1 MNRRNFLKAAGA
13 NAGALAISGRA
24 ALGATGLARAAAI
37 RTSAGNS
44 LTPDVA
50 VIGAGVFG
58 GWTALCLREMG
69 HSVVLIDQYGPGNS
83 KSSSGGEVRGMRAG
97 YGDREYYTRWAIAA
111 IEQWKIRE
119 AEFGTKLYFESGVL
133 GVSRGLTPQATASRA
148 VFDKLKFP
156 YEILTRDELTKRW
169 PQVATEDAPDIVGFY
184 QPRGGTLKAH
194 ASCVAVASSFQKKG
208 GRFVL
213 AKASLAPNSKGN
225 LQSVTLSSG
234 ETVSA
239 GTFIFAAGPW
249 LLTMFPEL
257 LDKKLK
263 VAKSGHGMIGLPAA
277 QGRDYSYP
285 ILPNTNA
292 MLPNVDG
299 LGLAVMMTVGTTPVD
314 PDTHDRV
321 PTEAAKADVLAR
333 TVQWFP
339 GLKGQPFINA
349 HVCQLDS
356 TVDANFIVDKHPG
369 FDNVWLAGGGSDH
382 GFKFGPVTGDY
393 VAHRVVGRDKYPE
406 LAPVFTIKPQTFSDA
421 TNRGPFVNDL
431 ME

>member
-1 MNRRNFLKAAGA
+1 M
-13 NAGALAISGRA
+13 
-24 ALGATGLARAAAI
+24 
-37 RTSAGNS
+37 
-44 LTPDVA
+44 
-50 VIGAGVFG
+50 
-58 GWTALCLREMG
+58 
-69 HSVVLIDQYGPGNS
+69 
-83 KSSSGGEVRGMRAG
+83 
-97 YGDREYYTRWAIAA
+97 
-111 IEQWKIRE
+111 EQWKIRE
-119 AEFGTKLYFESGVL
+119 AEFGTKRISSPAYWGEPQPAQTVRAIFTLS
-133 GVSRGLTPQATASRA
+133 SRMRSSRA
-148 VFDKLKFP
+148 TNWRGVAAAA
-156 YEILTRDELTKRW
+156 TRPAGSRRLF
-169 PQVATEDAPDIVGFY
+169 Q
-184 QPRGGTLKAH
+184 RGGTLKAH
-194 ASCVAVASSFQKKG
+194 ASCVAVATSFQKKG

-213 AKASLAPNSKGN
+213 AKASLAPGTKGN

-257 LDKKLK
+257 LDKKLR
-263 VAKSGHGMIGLPAA
+263 VAKSGHGMIGLPAG

-299 LGLAVMMTVGTTPVD
+299 LGLAVMMQVGTTPVD

-321 PTEAAKADVLAR
+321 PTEEVKAEVLAR
-333 TVQWFP
+333 TALWFP
-339 GLKGQPFINA
+339 ALKGQPFINA

-356 TVDANFIVDKHPG
+356 TVDANFIIDKHPG

-406 LAPVFTIKPQTFSDA
+406 LAPIFKIKPQTFADA
-421 TNRGPFVNDL
+421 SSRNPSVYGL

>member
-13 NAGALAISGRA
+13 NAGALAISGTS
-24 ALGATGLARAAAI
+24 ALGATAHQAVAVRPA
-37 RTSAGNS
+37 TGNS
-44 LTPDVA
+44 LTADVA

-58 GWTALCLREMG
+58 GWTALSLREMG
-69 HSVVLIDQYGPGNS
+69 LSVVLIDQYGPGNS
-83 KSSSGGEVRGMRAG
+83 KSSSGGEVRGMRAN

-111 IEQWKIRE
+111 MEQWKIRE

-133 GVSRGLTPQATASRA
+133 GVGRA
-148 VFDKLKFP
+148 LPAQPVRAIFDKLKFP

-169 PQVATEDAPDIVGFY
+169 PQIATEDSPEVVGFY

-194 ASCVAVASSFQKKG
+194 ASCVAVASAFQKKG

-239 GTFIFAAGPW
+239 GTFVFAAGPW

-257 LDKKLK
+257 LNKKLL
-263 VAKSGHGMIGLPAA
+263 VAKSGHGMIGLPPS

-285 ILPNTNA
+285 ILPNTNS

-299 LGLAVMMTVGTTPVD
+299 LGLAVMMRVGTTPVD

-321 PTEAAKADVLAR
+321 PTEEVKADVLAR
-333 TVQWFP
+333 TAQWFP
-339 GLKGQPFINA
+339 SLKGQPFINA

-356 TVDANFIVDKHPG
+356 TVDANFIIDKHPA

-393 VAHRVVGRDKYPE
+393 VAHRVVGRDKNPE
-406 LAPVFTIKPQTFSDA
+406 LAPIFKIKEQTFSDA
-421 TNRGPFVNDL
+421 ASRNPFVSDP

>member
-13 NAGALAISGRA
+13 NVGALAISGPDA
-24 ALGATGLARAAAI
+24 IGATGRAQAPAV
-37 RTSAGNS
+37 RPAVGTS
-44 LTPDVA
+44 LTADVA

-58 GWTALCLREMG
+58 GWTALSLREMG
-69 HSVVLIDQYGPGNS
+69 LSVVLIDQYGPGNS
-83 KSSSGGEVRGMRAG
+83 KSSSGGEVRGMRAA

-111 IEQWKIRE
+111 MEQWKIRE

-133 GVSRGLTPQATASRA
+133 GVSRTPPAESRA
-148 VFDKLKFP
+148 IFDRLKFP
-156 YEILTRDELTKRW
+156 YEVLNRDELTKRW
-169 PQVATEDAPDIVGFY
+169 PQLATEDAPDVVGFY

-194 ASCVAVASSFQKKG
+194 ASCVAVASAFQKKG

-213 AKASLAPNSKGN
+213 AKASLAPGSKGN
-225 LQSVTLSSG
+225 LQTVTLSSG

-257 LDKKLK
+257 LNKKLK
-263 VAKSGHGMIGLPAA
+263 VARSGHGMIGVP
-277 QGRDYSYP
+277 GDKSHDYSYP
-285 ILPNTNA
+285 RLPNTNA
-292 MLPNVDG
+292 MLPNIDG

-321 PTEAAKADVLAR
+321 PTEEAKADVLAR
-333 TVQWFP
+333 TVRWFP
-339 GLKGQPFINA
+339 ALKGQPFINA

-356 TVDANFIVDKHPG
+356 TVDANFIIDKHPG

-382 GFKFGPVTGDY
+382 GFKFGPLTGDY

-406 LAPVFTIKPQTFSDA
+406 LAPIFKIKEQTFSDA
-421 TNRGPFVNDL
+421 TNRNPLADDL

>member
-13 NAGALAISGRA
+13 NAGALAISGPGA
-24 ALGATGLARAAAI
+24 MGATVLAQAPAI
-37 RTSAGNS
+37 RTAAGNS
-44 LTPDVA
+44 LTADVA

-83 KSSSGGEVRGMRAG
+83 KSSSGGEVRGMRAN

-111 IEQWKIRE
+111 MEQWKIRE

-133 GVSRGLTPQATASRA
+133 GVSRAQPAQPVRA
-148 VFDKLKFP
+148 IFDKLKFP

-169 PQVATEDAPDIVGFY
+169 PQIATEDSPDVVGFY

-194 ASCVAVASSFQKKG
+194 ASCVAVANAFQKKG

-263 VAKSGHGMIGLPAA
+263 VAKSGHGMIGVPGE
-277 QGRDYSYP
+277 QSHDYSYP

-321 PTEAAKADVLAR
+321 PTEDVKADVLAR
-333 TVQWFP
+333 TAQWFP
-339 GLKGQPFINA
+339 ALKGQPFINA

-356 TVDANFIVDKHPG
+356 TVDANFIIDKHPG

-406 LAPVFTIKPQTFSDA
+406 LAPIFKIKPQTFADA
-421 TNRGPFVNDL
+421 TSRNPFVHGL

>member
-1 MNRRNFLKAAGA
+1 MNRRSFLKAVGA
-13 NAGALAISGRA
+13 NAGVLAISGARV
-24 ALGATGLARAAAI
+24 LDATAGFQAPAI
-37 RTSAGNS
+37 RPGSGNH
-44 LTPDVA
+44 LTADVA
-50 VIGAGVFG
+50 VVGAGVFG
-58 GWTALCLREMG
+58 GWTALSLREMG
-69 HSVVLIDQYGPGNS
+69 LSVVLIDQYGPGNS
-83 KSSSGGEVRGMRAG
+83 KSSSGGEVRGMRAN

-111 IEQWKIRE
+111 MEQWKIRE
-119 AEFGTKLYFESGVL
+119 AEFGTKLYYESGVL
-133 GVSRGLTPQATASRA
+133 GVSRTQPTQTVRTI
-148 VFDKLKFP
+148 FDRLKFP
-156 YEILTRDELTKRW
+156 YEILTRDELARRW
-169 PQVATEDAPDIVGFY
+169 PQLATEDSPDVVGFY

-194 ASCVAVASSFQKKG
+194 ASCVAVATSFQKKG
-208 GRFVL
+208 GQFVL
-213 AKASLAPNSKGN
+213 AKASLAPSSKGR
-225 LQSVTLSSG
+225 LPSVSLSSG

-257 LDKKLK
+257 LDRKLR
-263 VAKSGHGMIGLPAA
+263 VAKSGHGMIGLPAG

-321 PTEAAKADVLAR
+321 PTAEAKADVLAR

-339 GLKGQPFINA
+339 ALKGQPFINA

-356 TVDANFIVDKHPG
+356 TVDSNFIIDKHPG

-406 LAPVFTIKPQTFSDA
+406 LAPIFKIKEQTFADA
-421 TNRGPFVNDL
+421 TGRNALVHAPMV
-431 ME
+431 

>member
-1 MNRRNFLKAAGA
+1 MNRRDFLKAAAA
-13 NAGALAISGRA
+13 NAGALAVSGSGA
-24 ALGATGLARAAAI
+24 AGTPVFAQAPATRTTAA
-37 RTSAGNS
+37 NS
-44 LTPDVA
+44 LTADVA
-50 VIGAGVFG
+50 VVGAGVFG

-69 HSVVLIDQYGPGNS
+69 LSVVLIDQYGPGNS
-83 KSSSGGEVRGMRAG
+83 KSSSGGEVRGMRAH

-111 IEQWKIRE
+111 MEQWKIRE

-133 GVSRGLTPQATASRA
+133 GVSQAPPAPGVRA
-148 VFDKLKFP
+148 IFDKLKFP
-156 YEILTRDELTKRW
+156 YEVLTREELTKRW
-169 PQVATEDAPDIVGFY
+169 PQIATEASPDVVGFY
-184 QPRGGTLKAH
+184 YPRGGTLKAH
-194 ASCVAVASSFQKKG
+194 ASCVAVANSFQKKG

-213 AKASLAPNSKGN
+213 ARASIVPNSRAN
-225 LQSVTLSSG
+225 LQSLTLSSG

-239 GTFIFAAGPW
+239 GTFIVAAGPW

-257 LDKKLK
+257 LNKKLK
-263 VAKSGHGMIGLPAA
+263 VARSGHGMIGLPAA

-299 LGLAVMMTVGTTPVD
+299 LGLAVMMTVGTTAVD

-321 PTEAAKADVLAR
+321 PTAEAKADVLAR

-339 GLKGQPFINA
+339 ALKGQPFINA

-356 TVDANFIVDKHPG
+356 TVDSNFIIDKHPG

-406 LAPVFTIKPQTFSDA
+406 LASVFTIKPQTFSD
-421 TNRGPFVNDL
+421 
-431 ME
+431 

>member
-13 NAGALAISGRA
+13 SAGALAISGSGG
-24 ALGATGLARAAAI
+24 LGATGRAQAPAS
-37 RTSAGNS
+37 RPAAGNS
-44 LTPDVA
+44 LKADVA

-58 GWTALCLREMG
+58 GWTALSLREMG
-69 HSVVLIDQYGPGNS
+69 LSVVLIDQYGPGNS
-83 KSSSGGEVRGMRAG
+83 KSSSGGDVRGMRAG
-97 YGDREYYTRWAIAA
+97 YGDEEHYTRWAIAA
-111 IEQWKIRE
+111 MEQWKIRE

-156 YEILTRDELTKRW
+156 YEILTRGELTKRW
-169 PQVATEDAPDIVGFY
+169 PQVATEDSPDVVGFY
-184 QPRGGTLKAH
+184 QPQGGTLKAH
-194 ASCVAVASSFQKKG
+194 ASCVAVASMFEKKG

-213 AKASLAPNSKGN
+213 AKASLAPGSRGT

-239 GTFIFAAGPW
+239 GTFVFAAGPW

-257 LDKKLK
+257 LDKKLL
-263 VAKSGHGMIGLPAA
+263 VAKRGYGMIGLPPG

-285 ILPNTNA
+285 NLPNTVA
-292 MLPNVDG
+292 MLPSVDG
-299 LGLAVMMTVGTTPVD
+299 LGLAVPLGAGNTPVD

-321 PTEAAKADVLAR
+321 PTAEEKADVLAR
-333 TVQWFP
+333 TARWFP
-339 GLKGQPFINA
+339 ALKGQPFINA
-349 HVCQLDS
+349 HVCQLEN
-356 TVDANFIVDKHPG
+356 TVDGNFIIDKHPG
-369 FDNVWLAGGGSDH
+369 FDDVWLAGGGSFH

-393 VAHRVVGRDKYPE
+393 VAHRVVGRDKHPE
-406 LAPVFTIKPQTFSDA
+406 LAPIFKIKPRTFADA
-421 TNRGPFVNDL
+421 TSRNPVVNDL

>member
-1 MNRRNFLKAAGA
+1 MNRRNFLKVAGA
-13 NAGALAISGRA
+13 HAGALAISGPGV
-24 ALGATGLARAAAI
+24 LSATDRSQAPAMRSA
-37 RTSAGNS
+37 AGNS
-44 LTPDVA
+44 LTADVA
-50 VIGAGVFG
+50 VVGAGVFG

-83 KSSSGGEVRGMRAG
+83 KSSSGGEVRGMRAN

-111 IEQWKIRE
+111 MEQWKIRE

-133 GVSRGLTPQATASRA
+133 GVSRTQPVQALAI
-148 VFDKLKFP
+148 FDKLKFP

-169 PQVATEDAPDIVGFY
+169 PQLATEDSPEVVGFY

-194 ASCVAVASSFQKKG
+194 ASCVAVASAFQRKG

-213 AKASLAPNSKGN
+213 AKASLAPSSKGN
-225 LQSVTLSSG
+225 VQSVALSTG

-257 LDKKLK
+257 LDKKLR
-263 VAKSGHGMIGLPAA
+263 VAKSGHGMIGLPAG

-299 LGLAVMMTVGTTPVD
+299 LGLAVMMPVGTTPVD

-321 PTEAAKADVLAR
+321 PTEEVKADVLAR
-333 TVQWFP
+333 TAQWFP
-339 GLKGQPFINA
+339 ALKGQPFINA

-356 TVDANFIVDKHPG
+356 TVDANFIIDKHPG

-393 VAHRVVGRDKYPE
+393 VAHRVVGRDKHPE
-406 LAPVFTIKPQTFSDA
+406 LAPIFKIKPQTFADA
-421 TNRGPFVNDL
+421 TSQSPFLDDV

>member
-1 MNRRNFLKAAGA
+1 MNRRDFLKAAGTNSA
-13 NAGALAISGRA
+13 ALAISGSGA
-24 ALGATGLARAAAI
+24 VGATGRGQAPAI
-37 RTSAGNS
+37 RTTAG
-44 LTPDVA
+44 TGITADVA

-83 KSSSGGEVRGMRAG
+83 KSSSGGEVRGMRAA

-111 IEQWKIRE
+111 MEQWKIRE

-133 GVSRGLTPQATASRA
+133 GVSRTQPAQTVRSI
-148 VFDKLKFP
+148 FDRLKFP
-156 YEILTRDELTKRW
+156 YEVLTREELTKRW
-169 PQVATEDAPDIVGFY
+169 PQIATEDSAEVVGFY

-194 ASCVAVASSFQKKG
+194 ASCVAVASAFQKKG

-213 AKASLAPNSKGN
+213 AKASLAPTSQGR
-225 LQSVTLSSG
+225 LQRVRLSSG

-257 LDKKLK
+257 LDRKLR
-263 VAKSGHGMIGLPAA
+263 VAKSGHGMVGVPPELS
-277 QGRDYSYP
+277 RDYSYP
-285 ILPNTNA
+285 VLPNTNA

-321 PTEAAKADVLAR
+321 PTPEAKAEVLAR
-333 TVQWFP
+333 TAQWFP
-339 GLKGQPFINA
+339 ALKGQPFINA

-356 TVDANFIVDKHPG
+356 TVDANFIVDRHPG
-369 FDNVWLAGGGSDH
+369 FDDVWIAGGGSDH

-393 VAHRVVGRDKYPE
+393 VAHRVVGRDTQPE
-406 LAPVFTIKPQTFSDA
+406 LAPIFRIKSQTFDVTASRNPA
-421 TNRGPFVNDL
+421 VPAL
-431 ME
+431 IE

>member
-13 NAGALAISGRA
+13 NAGALAISGPGV
-24 ALGATGLARAAAI
+24 LGVTARSQAPAI
-37 RTSAGNS
+37 RSAAGNS
-44 LTPDVA
+44 LTADVA
-50 VIGAGVFG
+50 VVGAGVFG
-58 GWTALCLREMG
+58 GWTALSLREMG
-69 HSVVLIDQYGPGNS
+69 LSVVLIDQYGPGNS

-97 YGDREYYTRWAIAA
+97 YGDREHYTRWAIAA
-111 IEQWKIRE
+111 MEQWKIRE

-133 GVSRGLTPQATASRA
+133 GVSRAQPAQSRA
-148 VFDKLKFP
+148 IFDKLKFP
-156 YEILTRDELTKRW
+156 YEMLTRDELTKRW
-169 PQVATEDAPDIVGFY
+169 PQLATEDSPDVVGFY

-194 ASCVAVASSFQKKG
+194 ASCVAVATSFQKKG

-213 AKASLAPNSKGN
+213 AKASLAPSSKGN

-239 GTFIFAAGPW
+239 GLFIFAAGPW

-257 LDKKLK
+257 LDKKLR
-263 VAKSGHGMIGLPAA
+263 VAKSGHGMIGVPAA

-299 LGLAVMMTVGTTPVD
+299 LGLAVMMSVGTTPVD

-321 PTEAAKADVLAR
+321 PTAEAKADVLAR

-339 GLKGQPFINA
+339 ALKGQPFINA

-406 LAPVFTIKPQTFSDA
+406 LAPIFKIKEQTFSDT
-421 TNRGPFVNDL
+421 TNRNPLADDL

>member
-1 MNRRNFLKAAGA
+1 
-13 NAGALAISGRA
+13 
-24 ALGATGLARAAAI
+24 
-37 RTSAGNS
+37 
-44 LTPDVA
+44 
-50 VIGAGVFG
+50 
-58 GWTALCLREMG
+58 
-69 HSVVLIDQYGPGNS
+69 
-83 KSSSGGEVRGMRAG
+83 MRAN

-111 IEQWKIRE
+111 MEQWKIRE

-133 GVSRGLTPQATASRA
+133 GVSRAQPAQLVRDI
-148 VFDKLKFP
+148 FDKLKFP

-169 PQVATEDAPDIVGFY
+169 PQLATEDSPDVVGFY

-194 ASCVAVASSFQKKG
+194 ASCVAVATSFQKKG

-213 AKASLAPNSKGN
+213 AKASLAPGSKGS

-257 LDKKLK
+257 LDNKLR
-263 VAKSGHGMIGLPAA
+263 VAKSGHGMIGLPAE

-321 PTEAAKADVLAR
+321 PTEQVKADVLAR
-333 TVQWFP
+333 AALWFP
-339 GLKGQPFINA
+339 ALKGQPFINA

-356 TVDANFIVDKHPG
+356 TVDSNFIIDQHPG

-393 VAHRVVGRDKYPE
+393 VAHRVVGRDRYPE
-406 LAPVFTIKPQTFSDA
+406 LAPIFKIKPQTFSDA
-421 TNRGPFVNDL
+421 TNPKAFVDDP

>member
-1 MNRRNFLKAAGA
+1 MHRRNFLKAAAGS
-13 NAGALAISGRA
+13 AGALALCRPGG
-24 ALGATGLARAAAI
+24 LGTTAFAQAPAM
-37 RTSAGNS
+37 RTSSASS
-44 LTPDVA
+44 LTADVA
-50 VIGAGVFG
+50 VVGAGVFG
-58 GWTALCLREMG
+58 GWTSLCLREMG
-69 HSVVLIDQYGPGNS
+69 LSVVLIDQYGPGNS
-83 KSSSGGEVRGMRAG
+83 KSSSGGEVRGMRAH

-111 IEQWKIRE
+111 MDQWKMRG
-119 AEFGTKLYFESGVL
+119 AEFGTQLYFESGFL
-133 GVSRGLTPQATASRA
+133 GVSRAQPAPPVRA
-148 VFDKLKFP
+148 IFDKLKFP

-169 PQVATEDAPDIVGFY
+169 PQVAIENSPDVVGFY
-184 QPRGGTLKAH
+184 YPRGGTIKAH

-213 AKASLAPNSKGN
+213 AKASLPPNAKGN
-225 LQSVTLSSG
+225 LQSVMLSSG
-234 ETVSA
+234 ERVSA
-239 GTFIFAAGPW
+239 GTFVFAAGPW

-263 VAKSGHGMIGLPAA
+263 VAKSGHGMVGLPAG

-321 PTEAAKADVLAR
+321 PTEEAKADVLAR

-339 GLKGQPFINA
+339 ALKGQPFINA

-356 TVDANFIVDKHPG
+356 TVDANFIIDKHPG

-393 VAHRVVGRDKYPE
+393 VAHRVVGRDKQPE
-406 LAPVFTIKPQTFSDA
+406 LAATFRIKPETFPDA
-421 TNRGPFVNDL
+421 TSRAPALNDG

>member
-13 NAGALAISGRA
+13 LAISAPAVR
-24 ALGATGLARAAAI
+24 GATARAQAPAI
-37 RTSAGNS
+37 RSSAGNS
-44 LTPDVA
+44 LTADVA

-83 KSSSGGEVRGMRAG
+83 KSSSGGEVRGMRAN

-111 IEQWKIRE
+111 MEQWKIRE

-133 GVSRGLTPQATASRA
+133 GVSRAQPAQLVRDI
-148 VFDKLKFP
+148 FDRLKFP

-169 PQVATEDAPDIVGFY
+169 PQLATEDSPDVVGFY

-194 ASCVAVASSFQKKG
+194 ASCVAVATSFQKKG

-213 AKASLAPNSKGN
+213 AKASLAPGSKGS

-257 LDKKLK
+257 LDKKLR
-263 VAKSGHGMIGLPAA
+263 VAKSGHGMIGLPAG

-299 LGLAVMMTVGTTPVD
+299 LGLAVMMPVGTTPVD

-321 PTEAAKADVLAR
+321 PTEEVKAEVLAR
-333 TVQWFP
+333 TALWFP
-339 GLKGQPFINA
+339 ALKGQPFINA

-356 TVDANFIVDKHPG
+356 TVDANFIIDKHPG

-393 VAHRVVGRDKYPE
+393 VAHRVVGRDKHPE
-406 LAPVFTIKPQTFSDA
+406 LAPIFKIKPQTFSDA
-421 TNRGPFVNDL
+421 TNPKPFVDP

>member
-13 NAGALAISGRA
+13 NAGVLAVSGVDALST
-24 ALGATGLARAAAI
+24 TGVAQAPAI
-37 RTSAGNS
+37 RTTAGTN
-44 LTPDVA
+44 LTADVA

-58 GWTALCLREMG
+58 GWTALSLREMG
-69 HSVVLIDQYGPGNS
+69 LSVVLIDQYGPGNS
-83 KSSSGGEVRGMRAG
+83 KSSSGGEVRGMRAH

-111 IEQWKIRE
+111 MEQWKIRE

-133 GVSRGLTPQATASRA
+133 GVSRAQPAPPVRA
-148 VFDKLKFP
+148 IFDKLKFP
-156 YEILTRDELTKRW
+156 YEILTRDEVTKRW
-169 PQVATEDAPDIVGFY
+169 PQLATEDSPDVVGFY
-184 QPRGGTLKAH
+184 YPRGGTIKAH
-194 ASCVAVASSFQKKG
+194 ASCVAVATSFQKKG

-213 AKASLAPNSKGN
+213 AKASLAPNAKGN
-225 LQSVTLSSG
+225 LQSVALSSG

-239 GTFIFAAGPW
+239 GTFVFAAGPW
-249 LLTMFPEL
+249 LLTMFPAL

-263 VAKSGHGMIGLPAA
+263 VARSGHGMIGVPAA

-321 PTEAAKADVLAR
+321 PTEEVKAEVLAR
-333 TVQWFP
+333 TAQWFP
-339 GLKGQPFINA
+339 ALKGQPFINA

-406 LAPVFTIKPQTFSDA
+406 LAPIFKLKDQTFDA
-421 TNRGPFVNDL
+421 TSRNPFAVDL